1 MIISPEERRRSLI
14 VSASLAGTI
23 VAGILVIIV
32 MLIADR
38 RKPESSTTEDAAH
51 NFPLS
56 PQQKPVFNSPN
67 KPTGTAQKTKRQLKL
82 PDFIDGPEGGVIIS
96 QMPIECMD
104 RFLVEVDISYYAA
117 ELLQPAVK
125 IQREAEDSRKM
136 KKSFMGTTTN
146 KEEVV
151 SVDQMLSA
159 DFVSLVKS
167 AMSNSQSDPF
177 NMPIGALIKVLRK
190 NSHDAMQLLQ
200 DENSEVL
207 EFYWECTR
215 TGWVYKYLCGH
226 CSQLFSGFTEVR
238 ELMLYALTK
247 KPSAEHKFAIETAIA
262 KLPNPYQPLIS
273 HLQKN
278 PQVQH
283 VKDLS
288 FYLVEL
294 LGVAASVDAIQ
305 SPPDLKQRVNT
316 LYEEVKLRARI
327 LIFLNSEAAEVTAEV
342 EKDAKQSVDM
352 AVHLDLTDQQVK
364 SLKSLLSN

>member
-1 MIISPEERRRSLI
+1 MNFMTLQKSSKTSFKIDPSSQR
-14 VSASLAGTI
+14 LAGFWGMFSTSFKDEKLLSSGRCGI
-23 VAGILVIIV
+23 SVFVLCKDAGGRQKISKG
-32 MLIADR
+32 R
-38 RKPESSTTEDAAH
+38 HR
-51 NFPLS
+51 PLR
-56 PQQKPVFNSPN
+56 PAL
-67 KPTGTAQKTKRQLKL
+67 G
-82 PDFIDGPEGGVIIS
+82 I
-96 QMPIECMD
+96 
-104 RFLVEVDISYYAA
+104 
-117 ELLQPAVK
+117 PAV
-125 IQREAEDSRKM
+125 DSRKM
-136 KKSFMGTTTN
+136 NKSLMGTTTN

-215 TGWVYKYLCGH
+215 TGWVYKYLNGH
-226 CSQLFSGFTEVR
+226 HNEFFSGFAEVR
-238 ELMLYALTK
+238 ELLLCALTK
-247 KPSAEHKFAIETAIA
+247 SPSAEHKFAIETAIA

-316 LYEEVKLRARI
+316 LYEEVKLRSRI

-342 EKDAKQSVDM
+342 EEDAKQSVDM